1 VQVARWVGPWRPVYH
16 RKGRGADFRLRS
28 MEHGQRVVCA
38 SADDFGQAIA
48 NVARR
53 QDVAVEVFAATT

>member
-1 VQVARWVGPWRPVYH
+1 
-16 RKGRGADFRLRS
+16 